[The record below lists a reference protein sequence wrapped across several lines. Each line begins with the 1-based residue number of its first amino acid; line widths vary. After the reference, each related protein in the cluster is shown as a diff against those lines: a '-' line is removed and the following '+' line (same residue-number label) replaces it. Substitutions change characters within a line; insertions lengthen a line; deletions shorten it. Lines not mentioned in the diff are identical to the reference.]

1 MKIKIN
7 LFSLPALV
15 LLFVMWITPGLVGRD
30 PWKADEPFSFGLA
43 YHMIQTNDWV
53 VPELTGEPFL
63 EKPPLYFMTAAA
75 FGRLFSPPLDL
86 VDAARLATAF
96 YMSLAFLFFALTARE
111 LYGREHGAIA
121 ALLLLGCVHL
131 QVTAHKLITDVGL
144 FAGFAVAL
152 YGLALCRRRRT
163 MGGFWLGTGTGI
175 GFLSKGLLAPG
186 LLVIIAVALPALFRQ
201 WRRKDYGLSLA
212 IALAAALPWLVIWP
226 AALYGRSPDFFMH
239 WFWNQNFGRF
249 LGFNAGSVG
258 FNVAAPDPHTWYLLN
273 LPLLAWP
280 VILPAAWSLWHFR
293 RSWREHPLF
302 QLPLV
307 AFIVILA
314 VLSAASTNRGLYATP
329 MLLPITLLAVPG
341 VGLLPARAKV
351 IANRASVL
359 FFSVVALALWFG
371 WFAMMTGSPVVI
383 AQKLHE
389 FQPDYVPSVNGALLT
404 TAVLYSLAWL
414 FLVTRATR
422 SPDFAVV
429 NWALGVVLAW
439 GLVMT
444 LWLPA
449 LNEGSSYR
457 AAFTSL
463 KKSMPPEYSCIE
475 SRGLGESERAMLEYF
490 AGLQT
495 RRIEALGP
503 GNCDLMLEQ
512 RGGKAPE
519 SPSVPAWQKIW
530 EFKHP
535 SIRPKDIFTLYK
547 KVGASS

>member
-1 MKIKIN
+1 MKIN
-7 LFSLPALV
+7 LLSIPALV
-15 LLFVMWITPGLVGRD
+15 LLFIVWITPGLFGRD

-63 EKPPLYFMTAAA
+63 EKPPLYFMTAAG

-96 YMSLAFLFFALTARE
+96 YMFLAFLFFALTARE

-121 ALLLLGCVHL
+121 ALLLLGCIHL
-131 QVTAHKLITDVGL
+131 QVTAHKLITDAGL
-144 FAGFAVAL
+144 FAGFAVAF

-163 MGGFWLGTGTGI
+163 VGGFWLGTGTGI
-175 GFLSKGLLAPG
+175 GFLTKGLLAPG
-186 LLVIIAVALPALFRQ
+186 VLGIIAVVLPALFRQ
-201 WRRKDYGLSLA
+201 WRRKDYLLSLA

-226 AALYGRSPDFFMH
+226 SALYRRSPDLFMQ
-239 WFWNQNFGRF
+239 WFWSQNFGRF
-249 LGFNAGSVG
+249 IGFNAGSVG
-258 FNVAAPDPHTWYLLN
+258 FNAASPDPHSWYLLN

-280 VILPAAWSLWHFR
+280 VILLAAWSLWHFR
-293 RSWREHPLF
+293 RSWRYHPVF

-307 AFIVILA
+307 SFIAILA

-341 VGLLPARAKV
+341 VGLLPARAKI
-351 IANRASVL
+351 IANGASIL
-359 FFSVVALALWFG
+359 FFGVVALLLWFG
-371 WFAMMTGSPVVI
+371 WFAMMTGSPAVI

-389 FQPDYVPSVNGALLT
+389 FQPDYVPSVNGVLLAA
-404 TAVLYSLAWL
+404 AVLYSAAWL
-414 FLVTRATR
+414 FLVTRVTR
-422 SPDFAVV
+422 SPDFAFV

-449 LNEGSSYR
+449 LDQGSSYR
-457 AAFTSL
+457 AVFFSL
-463 KKSMPPEYSCIE
+463 KKSIPSEYSCIE

-490 AGLQT
+490 AGLRT
-495 RRIEALGP
+495 RRFEVFGT
-503 GNCDLMLEQ
+503 GSCDLLLEQ
-512 RGGKAPE
+512 RSGKAPE
-519 SPSVPAWQKIW
+519 SPAVPAWQKIW

-535 SIRPKDIFTLYK
+535 GMRPKDIFTLFK
-547 KVGASS
+547 KAGSA

>member
-1 MKIKIN
+1 MKINI
-7 LFSLPALV
+7 LSLPALV
-15 LLFVMWITPGLVGRD
+15 LVFVMWITPGLVGRD

-63 EKPPLYFMTAAA
+63 EKPPLYFMTAAG

-96 YMSLAFLFFALTARE
+96 YMFLAFLFFALTARE
-111 LYGREHGAIA
+111 LYGGREFGAIA
-121 ALLLLGCVHL
+121 ALLLLGCIHL
-131 QVTAHKLITDVGL
+131 QVTAHKLITDMGL
-144 FAGFAVAL
+144 FAGFAVAF
-152 YGLALCRRRRT
+152 YGFALCGRRRT
-163 MGGFWLGTGTGI
+163 AGGFWIGTGTGI

-186 LLVIIAVALPALFRQ
+186 LLGIIAIALPALFRQ

-226 AALYGRSPDFFMH
+226 VALYRRSPDFFMQ

-249 LGFNAGSVG
+249 MGFNAGSVG
-258 FNVAAPDPHTWYLLN
+258 FNVGSPDPHSWYILN

-280 VILPAAWSLWHFR
+280 VILPAFWSLWHFR
-293 RSWREHPLF
+293 RSWRVHPVF

-307 AFIVILA
+307 SWIVILA
-314 VLSAASTNRGLYATP
+314 VLSAASTNRGLYALP

-341 VGLLPARAKV
+341 VDLLPDRAKV

-359 FFSVVALALWFG
+359 FFGVVALLLWFG
-371 WFAMMTGSPVVI
+371 WFAMMTGSPAGI
-383 AQKLHE
+383 AQKLHA
-389 FQPDYVPSVNGALLT
+389 FQPDYVPSVNGVLLAS
-404 TAVLYSLAWL
+404 AVLYSLAWL
-414 FLVTRATR
+414 FVVIRVTR
-422 SPDFAVV
+422 SPDFAFV
-429 NWALGVVLAW
+429 NWTLGVVLAW

-457 AAFTSL
+457 AAFFSL
-463 KKSMPPEYSCIE
+463 KKSMPSEYSCIE

-490 AGLQT
+490 AGLRT
-495 RRIEALGP
+495 RRIEVFGP
-503 GNCDLMLEQ
+503 GNCDLLLEQ
-512 RGGKAPE
+512 RSGKAPE
-519 SPSVPAWQKIW
+519 FPPVPAWQKIW

-547 KVGASS
+547 RGGGA

>member
-1 MKIKIN
+1 MKINI
-7 LFSLPALV
+7 LSLPALV

-63 EKPPLYFMTAAA
+63 EKPPLYFMTAAG

-86 VDAARLATAF
+86 VDAARMATAF
-96 YMSLAFLFFALTARE
+96 YIFLAFLFFALTARE
-111 LYGREHGAIA
+111 LYGKEHGAIA
-121 ALLLLGCVHL
+121 AILLLGCVHL

-144 FAGFAVAL
+144 FAGFAVAF
-152 YGLALCRRRRT
+152 YGFALSGRRRT
-163 MGGFWLGTGTGI
+163 MGGFWIGTGTGI

-186 LLVIIAVALPALFRQ
+186 LLGIIAVVLPALFRQ

-226 AALYGRSPDFFMH
+226 AALYGRSPDFFVH

-258 FNVAAPDPHTWYLLN
+258 FNAASPDPHSWYILN

-293 RSWREHPLF
+293 RSWRVHPVF

-307 AFIVILA
+307 SFIVILA

-359 FFSVVALALWFG
+359 FFGVVALLLWFG
-371 WFAMMTGSPVVI
+371 WFAMMTGSPAVI

-389 FQPDYVPSVNGALLT
+389 FQPDYVPSVNGVLLAA
-404 TAVLYSLAWL
+404 AVLYSLAWL
-414 FLVTRATR
+414 FLVTRITR
-422 SPDFAVV
+422 SPDFAFV

-457 AAFTSL
+457 AAFFSL
-463 KKSMPPEYSCIE
+463 KKSMPPGYSCIE

-490 AGLQT
+490 AGLRT
-495 RRIEALGP
+495 RRIEVFGA
-503 GNCDLMLEQ
+503 GNCDLLLEQ
-512 RGGKAPE
+512 RSGKAPE
-519 SPSVPAWQKIW
+519 SLPVPAWQKMW

-547 KVGASS
+547 RAGSA